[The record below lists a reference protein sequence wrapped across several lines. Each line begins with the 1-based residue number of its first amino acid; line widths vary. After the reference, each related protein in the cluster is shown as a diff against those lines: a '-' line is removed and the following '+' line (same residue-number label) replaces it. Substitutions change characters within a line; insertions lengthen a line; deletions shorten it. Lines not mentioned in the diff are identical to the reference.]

1 MRSNNATPRAVDAK
15 ATTRA
20 ADDQLLRDRIAADR
34 HGVALKQVVKPLRGT
49 FTGIDLER
57 FPVG

>member
-1 MRSNNATPRAVDAK
+1 MTSCCG
-15 ATTRA
+15 
-20 ADDQLLRDRIAADR
+20 IASPPTDI
-34 HGVALKQVVKPLRGT
+34 GVALKQVVKPLRGT